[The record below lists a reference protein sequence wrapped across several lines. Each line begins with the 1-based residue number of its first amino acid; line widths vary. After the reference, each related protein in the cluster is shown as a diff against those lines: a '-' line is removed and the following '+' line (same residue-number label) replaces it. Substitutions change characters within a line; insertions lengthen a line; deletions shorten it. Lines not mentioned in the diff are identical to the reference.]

1 MVIIVKAGK
10 QHGYG
15 ETLVSNA
22 QTEKE
27 QGKNQ
32 VQSYCRAVK

>member
-27 QGKNQ
+27 QGKKPSAELL
-32 VQSYCRAVK
+32 QSG